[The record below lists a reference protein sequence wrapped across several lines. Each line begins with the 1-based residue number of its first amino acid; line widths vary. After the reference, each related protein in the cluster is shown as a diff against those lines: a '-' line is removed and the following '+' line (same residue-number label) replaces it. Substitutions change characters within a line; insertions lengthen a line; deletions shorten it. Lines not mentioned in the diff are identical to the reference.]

1 MKLQA
6 PCAPIDFKAK
16 DIYGNPIQLSQF
28 QGKKVLL
35 AFFRDAA
42 CPFCN
47 LRLYELTNRYREFQ
61 DAGME
66 VIAVFSSPS
75 DEVKAFVDRHP
86 RPFILVADP
95 DLALYTQY
103 GVEHSKMAMLKA
115 VLFQLPRIISG
126 LMKGA
131 QPDSNNP
138 HMKLVPADFL
148 ISEQGEVVESWYGR
162 NTSDHLP
169 MKRLLE
175 FAQSDKTEATIA

>member
-75 DEVKAFVDRHP
+75 HEVKAFVDRHP
-86 RPFILVADP
+86 RPFILLADVITSLYQG
-95 DLALYTQY
+95 DKLKHLALNYEY
-103 GVEHSKMAMLKA
+103 A
-115 VLFQLPRIISG
+115 
-126 LMKGA
+126 
-131 QPDSNNP
+131 
-138 HMKLVPADFL
+138 
-148 ISEQGEVVESWYGR
+148 
-162 NTSDHLP
+162 
-169 MKRLLE
+169 
-175 FAQSDKTEATIA
+175 